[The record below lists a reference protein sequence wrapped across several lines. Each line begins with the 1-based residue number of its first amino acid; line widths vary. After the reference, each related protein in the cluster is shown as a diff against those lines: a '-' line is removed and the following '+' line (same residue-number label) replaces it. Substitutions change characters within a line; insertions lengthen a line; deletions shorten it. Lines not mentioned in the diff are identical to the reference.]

1 MAGDITINLA
11 PFATAQG
18 LAEGFETGALGEADN
33 FVQLATL
40 EGLLEA
46 AENEDFGSTITAY
59 KWAVALGN
67 RDLVARLGP
76 EIAKLVRE
84 KEKRLNGLL
93 ATVSKT
99 IKPPKILRPR
109 RVVMGEAF
117 ARLDGMGLSLKPGPK
132 GPLRSPA
139 VFQPS
144 TLSPEQKWPGQWEPL
159 KKMVAGYPSPEIRHY
174 IRAALGFDHPLLAK
188 FLDYIAQDGPQSDR
202 LIEAVASEKLSRAIQ
217 EQADPV
223 ALLSLSEVLDE
234 DCEALHVG
242 FELDKKGISQS
253 IWQFFKKIV
262 ESHPD
267 PWLRY
272 YVLKIVFYVVV
283 RDYSRQYEE
292 EYTAL
297 AESALKD
304 KESLNILVALHILEK
319 VGPLQNRIPEGG
331 LNGQNSRGTAI
342 QRKAQSKLLSYIFD
356 GGETVVRTMLSIQD
370 LKPASSPAGLNSDPE
385 RYYRALLDILAQA
398 AGDRDQV
405 FKLFFGERKFVKAIR
420 FSNGDHLLIQEV
432 PRFAALKKA
441 ADQGLIPQE
450 WLDRIPVETISYNLV
465 IPEFFAR
472 QILTSGIDWTWEDI
486 K

>member
-11 PFATAQG
+11 PFTTAQG

-46 AENEDFGSTITAY
+46 AENEDFGSMIVAY

-67 RDLVARLGP
+67 RDLVAKLGP

-93 ATVSKT
+93 ATIGRT
-99 IKPPKILRPR
+99 IRPPKILRPR
-109 RVVMGEAF
+109 RMVMKEAF
-117 ARLDGMGLSLKPGPK
+117 AHPNGMGLSLKP
-132 GPLRSPA
+132 SPA
-139 VFQPS
+139 PPRSQ

-159 KKMVAGYPSPEIRHY
+159 KKMVAGYPAPEIRRY
-174 IRAALGFDHPLLAK
+174 IRAALGFDHPLLTK
-188 FLDYIAQDGPQSDR
+188 FLDTIAQDGPQSDR

-217 EQADPV
+217 EQSDPV
-223 ALLSLSEVLDE
+223 TLLSLSEVLDE

-253 IWQFFKKIV
+253 IWQFFKKTV

-272 YVLKIVFYVVV
+272 YVLKIVFYIVV
-283 RDYSRQYEE
+283 RDFSKQYEE

-297 AESALKD
+297 AESGLKD
-304 KESLNILVALHILEK
+304 RESLNILMAIHILEK
-319 VGPLQNRIPEGG
+319 SGAPQNRLPEGG
-331 LNGQNSRGTAI
+331 LNGKNSRDTAI
-342 QRKAQSKLLSYIFD
+342 QRKAKSKLLSYIFD
-356 GGETVVRTMLSIQD
+356 GGETVVRTMLSIKD

-398 AGDRDQV
+398 AGDRDQM

-450 WLDRIPVETISYNLV
+450 WLDRIPVESISYNLV
-465 IPEFFAR
+465 IPESFAR